1 MVEEVVG
8 LLQQLIAI
16 ESVNAHIGGAPNSEY
31 DLHVF
36 VEAWAR
42 AAGFSTE
49 RLPIGSQE
57 DGPNFNLLITHEIA
71 TGAPWLLFES
81 HSDTVGIGGMT
92 ISPFAPVIKEGRV
105 YGRGAC
111 DTKGSAA
118 AMLCALREY
127 PSSTSK
133 WYNIAL
139 LLVTEEEVSKAGV
152 NAFVSLQLPR
162 LQWRPSG
169 VVVGEPT
176 KCELVVAHN
185 GVIRWKVVTHGVA
198 AHSSNPALG
207 NSAISTMAE
216 LVLAFEK
223 EYCDLLTATHPLT
236 GKAACSVNVINGGT
250 SVNIIPARCEIEI
263 DRRVLPGEIISEIIR
278 EYSNVINSI
287 AARYPEMEAEILP
300 AFIDRA
306 LDPQTNQDFAAQV
319 GQVLTDLEF
328 SSTPRG
334 VGYGTDAS
342 TYSRANIPAIVLGPG
357 SIEQAHTR
365 DEWIEISELHI
376 AQKIY
381 LGIMKMDS

>member
-1 MVEEVVG
+1 MAEEVVE
-8 LLQQLIAI
+8 LLQQLVAI
-16 ESVNAHIGGAPNSEY
+16 ESVNSHLGGPANSEY

-36 VEAWAR
+36 VESWAK

-49 RLPIGSQE
+49 RLTIGSQD
-57 DGPNFNLLITHEIA
+57 DGPNFNLLITYEFSI
-71 TGAPWLLFES
+71 GAPWLLFES

-92 ISPFAPVIKEGRV
+92 IAPFAPVIADGRL

-127 PSSTSK
+127 ASSSSK

-139 LLVTEEEVSKAGV
+139 LLATEEEVSKTGV
-152 NAFVSLQLPR
+152 NAFVSQQMPL
-162 LQWRPSG
+162 LQWRPSA

-176 KCELVVAHN
+176 NCELVVAHN
-185 GVIRWKVVTHGVA
+185 GVIRWKVATHGVA

-207 NSAISTMAE
+207 SSAITAMAN

-223 EYCDLLTATHPLT
+223 EYCELLEETHPLT
-236 GKAACSVNVINGGT
+236 GKAACSVNLINGGT

-263 DRRVLPGEIISEIIR
+263 DRRVLPGEVISEIIR
-278 EYSNVINSI
+278 EYSAVIRTI
-287 AARYPEMEAEILP
+287 ADRDPTIEVEILR

-306 LDPQTNQDFAAQV
+306 LDPNTNQDFAAQV
-319 GQVLTDLEF
+319 GQVLTDLNF
-328 SSTPRG
+328 SATPRG

-342 TYSRANIPAIVLGPG
+342 TYSHANIPAIVLGPG

-365 DEWIEISELHI
+365 DEWIEISELHK

-381 LGIMKMDS
+381 LEIMKMDS